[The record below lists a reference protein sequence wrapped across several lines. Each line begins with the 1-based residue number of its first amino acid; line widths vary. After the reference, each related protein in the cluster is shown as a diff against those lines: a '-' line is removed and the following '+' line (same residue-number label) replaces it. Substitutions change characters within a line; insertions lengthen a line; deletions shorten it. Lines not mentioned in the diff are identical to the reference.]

1 LIDLRKALCRHGS
14 NGPLLQARCRQSSFI
29 KWLIA
34 KKFHANGAHS
44 HGVEVVSDVR
54 GEASGG
60 GKELRNNFERAVTRP
75 DAALHLAGV
84 FGPFGCPTP
93 TREVINPRP
102 LADDDALDSAEA
114 LQTVVARPVLTK
126 YRP

>member
-1 LIDLRKALCRHGS
+1 MGRMAPCYKPDAANPLSS
-14 NGPLLQARCRQSSFI
+14 N
-29 KWLIA
+29 WLIA

-93 TREVINPRP
+93 TREVINPQP

>member
-1 LIDLRKALCRHGS
+1 MAPCYKPDAANPLSS
-14 NGPLLQARCRQSSFI
+14 N
-29 KWLIA
+29 WLIA

-75 DAALHLAGV
+75 DAALHVAGV
-84 FGPFGCPTP
+84 FGPFGCK
-93 TREVINPRP
+93 TREVIIRSRSPMTTPSIAPKLCRRSSP
-102 LADDDALDSAEA
+102 
-114 LQTVVARPVLTK
+114 ARGSTSTGP
-126 YRP
+126 

>member
-1 LIDLRKALCRHGS
+1 LVHR
-14 NGPLLQARCRQSSFI
+14 
-29 KWLIA
+29 

-60 GKELRNNFERAVTRP
+60 GKELRNNFARAVTRP
-75 DAALHLAGV
+75 DAALHVAGV

-93 TREVINPRP
+93 TREVINPQP

-126 YRP
+126 YRAVMTSACCNATYSASHWRCRTGCDHHA